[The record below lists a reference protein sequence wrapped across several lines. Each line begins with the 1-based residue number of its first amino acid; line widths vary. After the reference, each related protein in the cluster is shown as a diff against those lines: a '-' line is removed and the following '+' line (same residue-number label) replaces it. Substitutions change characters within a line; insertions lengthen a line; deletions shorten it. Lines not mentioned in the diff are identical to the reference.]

1 LVRVKVRARVGVR
14 VGFRIVTQPFNTSSI
29 FPNDVTSVRLLEI
42 SADQKA
48 TVIKY
53 PNTPLCTSLA

>member
-1 LVRVKVRARVGVR
+1 LVRVRVRARVGVR

-29 FPNDVTSVRLLEI
+29 FPNDVTSVSLLER

-53 PNTPLCTSLA
+53 PIFH